1 MTKNKLKVEIEWK
14 LLERIAEFYE
24 FPSAVFLG
32 NMKIFPKCK
41 TRRESFR
48 KKAQLYDKI
57 KEVIDNEIEI

>member
-1 MTKNKLKVEIEWK
+1 MPKKLKVEIEWK

-41 TRRESFR
+41 TRNKLFK
-48 KKAQLYDKI
+48 KKAELYDKI
-57 KEVIDNEIEI
+57 KDLIWL